1 MNADLQA
8 EPNAMRTFENGLA
21 LVIAVANYNEINPL
35 PNSVLNDA
43 RDVATVLTSQALCGY
58 DPKAVSILL
67 DGVATLTRIREALT
81 ELANV
86 AGPNDTV
93 IVFFSG
99 HGARVVNASG
109 ETSALLPVD
118 CALTDVAGTSI
129 SEAEFSK
136 ALADIK
142 SRRVLVLLDA
152 CHAGGAATFKSKA
165 AEEIS
170 LGYTEKSLEKLA
182 KGTGK
187 VLIASSRASE
197 TSLVLDGAKNS
208 VFTQHLLEAL
218 RGDGRTN
225 GDGLIRIFEIFNH
238 VSQKVRQSVPGK
250 QHPIFKASDLEDNFP
265 VVPDRGGRKSFPASV
280 FTPSSHDSDQ
290 WQRLGGVLTDLYPT
304 GPTDQEIWSR
314 AGGDLS
320 RIRLGSTGR
329 ADWFAALRTLRQGGG
344 GVSITRHSL
353 IRAALSDFPHHSE
366 LTPLL

>member
-1 MNADLQA
+1 LLFQVAPASSSAIFRFNSPLNGGTPSRCIPRSKRLSGNTPIWRRLQRFLIRA
-8 EPNAMRTFENGLA
+8 HPRQSAVKFL
-21 LVIAVANYNEINPL
+21 AVAFRSRRCRAMSSISAILGGYPSSRVS
-35 PNSVLNDA
+35 PNSTQGQPMSPNNCVMNERTWVPPD
-43 RDVATVLTSQALCGY
+43 TS
-58 DPKAVSILL
+58 
-67 DGVATLTRIREALT
+67 
-81 ELANV
+81 
-86 AGPNDTV
+86 
-93 IVFFSG
+93 
-99 HGARVVNASG
+99 
-109 ETSALLPVD
+109 
-118 CALTDVAGTSI
+118 
-129 SEAEFSK
+129 
-136 ALADIK
+136 
-142 SRRVLVLLDA
+142 
-152 CHAGGAATFKSKA
+152 
-165 AEEIS
+165 
-170 LGYTEKSLEKLA
+170 
-182 KGTGK
+182 
-187 VLIASSRASE
+187 
-197 TSLVLDGAKNS
+197 
-208 VFTQHLLEAL
+208 TQHLLEAL

-265 VVPDRGGRKSFPASV
+265 VVLDRGGRKSFPASV